1 MISRRHVLAAGAS
14 AASVAALPVLPALAQ
29 TPAPANLKF
38 TLDWARQGPNAY
50 TDLGKE
56 KGFFREVGIDVTIDR
71 GFGSGRVPTDI
82 AAGTYDMGQGDIGPV
97 IKFMA
102 QNPDSDLVAV
112 AIWGDKSLMGVTVRS
127 DSAIKTPKDFEGK
140 TLAAPETDGGRQ
152 LFPAFAKAN
161 GIDMAKINWMT
172 VTSDLREP
180 MLVQKRADGITG
192 AVTSTSMSL
201 KNIGM
206 DVPQQRILMY
216 RDFNVDLYGYCFLT
230 IHKFLAA
237 NPALV
242 RNALKALFKSLV
254 YANNNRAESVAVL
267 KKIEPLTDVAIET
280 ERQAISYERMVISD
294 YSKQNG
300 LSVVDPARLTRV
312 IRTIE
317 DAYGLP
323 PKLTPANV
331 YTDAFLPPLA
341 ERRL

>member
-1 MISRRHVLAAGAS
+1 M
-14 AASVAALPVLPALAQ
+14 
-29 TPAPANLKF
+29 
-38 TLDWARQGPNAY
+38 
-50 TDLGKE
+50 GKE
-56 KGFFREVGIDVTIDR
+56 KGFFKDVGIDITIDR

-82 AAGTYDMGQGDIGPV
+82 AAGTYDMGQGDIGP
-97 IKFMA
+97 IIRFMA
-102 QNPDSDLVAV
+102 QNPESDLIAV
-112 AIWGDKSLMGVTVRS
+112 AIWGDKSLMGVTVRA

-161 GIDMAKINWMT
+161 GIDMSKVTWMT

-206 DVPQQRILMY
+206 DVPQQRIMMY
-216 RDFNVDLYGYCFLT
+216 RDFNVELYGYCFLT
-230 IHKFLAA
+230 TRKFLAA
-237 NPALV
+237 NPVLV
-242 RNALKALFKSLV
+242 RNSLKALFKSLI
-254 YANNNRAESVAVL
+254 YANNNRNESIAVL

-280 ERQAISYERMVISD
+280 ERQAISYERMVLSD
-294 YSKQNG
+294 YVSKNG
-300 LSVVDPARLTRV
+300 LSAVDPARLTRV

-317 DAYGLP
+317 DAYNLP

-331 YTDAFLPPLA
+331 YTDAFLPSAA
-341 ERRL
+341 ERKI

>member
-1 MISRRHVLAAGAS
+1 M
-14 AASVAALPVLPALAQ
+14 
-29 TPAPANLKF
+29 
-38 TLDWARQGPNAY
+38 
-50 TDLGKE
+50 
-56 KGFFREVGIDVTIDR
+56 GIDITIDR

-82 AAGTYDMGQGDIGPV
+82 AAGTYDMGQGDIGP
-97 IKFMA
+97 IIRFMA
-102 QNPDSDLVAV
+102 QNPESDLIAV
-112 AIWGDKSLMGVTVRS
+112 AIWGDKSLMGVTVRA

-161 GIDMAKINWMT
+161 GIDMTKVTWMT

-206 DVPQQRILMY
+206 DVPQQRIMMY
-216 RDFNVDLYGYCFLT
+216 RDFNVELYGYCFLT
-230 IHKFLAA
+230 TRKFLAA

-242 RNALKALFKSLV
+242 RSALKGLFKSLI
-254 YANNNRAESVAVL
+254 YANNNRNESIAVL

-280 ERQAISYERMVISD
+280 ERQAISYERMVLSD
-294 YSKQNG
+294 YVSKNG
-300 LSVVDPARLTRV
+300 LSAVDPARLSRV

-317 DAYGLP
+317 DAYNLP

-331 YTDAFLPPLA
+331 YTDAFLPSAA
-341 ERRL
+341 ERKI

>member
-1 MISRRHVLAAGAS
+1 M
-14 AASVAALPVLPALAQ
+14 
-29 TPAPANLKF
+29 
-38 TLDWARQGPNAY
+38 
-50 TDLGKE
+50 
-56 KGFFREVGIDVTIDR
+56 
-71 GFGSGRVPTDI
+71 
-82 AAGTYDMGQGDIGPV
+82 
-97 IKFMA
+97 
-102 QNPDSDLVAV
+102 
-112 AIWGDKSLMGVTVRS
+112 
-127 DSAIKTPKDFEGK
+127 
-140 TLAAPETDGGRQ
+140 AAPETDGGRQ

-206 DVPQQRILMY
+206 DVSQQRILMY

-230 IHKFLAA
+230 TRKFLAA

-254 YANNNRAESVAVL
+254 YANNNRAESIAVL

-323 PKLTPANV
+323 LKLMPANV

>member
-1 MISRRHVLAAGAS
+1 MISRRHVLAATTTVVAT
-14 AASVAALPVLPALAQ
+14 AALPTVAQ
-29 TPAPANLKF
+29 TPPLAKLKF

-56 KGFFREVGIDVTIDR
+56 KGFFRDVGIDITIDR

-82 AAGTYDMGQGDIGPV
+82 AAGTYDMGQGDIGPI

-102 QNPDSDLVAV
+102 QNPESDLIAV

-127 DSAIKTPKDFEGK
+127 DSPIKTPKDFEGK

-161 GIDMAKINWMT
+161 GVDMAKINWMT

-206 DVPQQRILMY
+206 DLPQQRILMY

-230 IHKFLAA
+230 TRKFLAA

-254 YANNNRAESVAVL
+254 YANNNRAESITVL

-294 YSKQNG
+294 YAKQNG
-300 LSVVDPARLTRV
+300 LSVVDPARLVRV

-317 DAYGLP
+317 DAYSLP

>member
-1 MISRRHVLAAGAS
+1 MLSRRHVLAAGAS
-14 AASVAALPVLPALAQ
+14 AVSAAAVPVLAQ
-29 TPAPANLKF
+29 TPALSKLKF

-50 TDLGKE
+50 ADMGKE
-56 KGFFREVGIDVTIDR
+56 KGFFRDVGIDITIDR

-82 AAGTYDMGQGDIGPV
+82 AAGTYDMGQGDIGP
-97 IKFMA
+97 IIRFMA
-102 QNPDSDLVAV
+102 QNPESDLVAV
-112 AIWGDKSLMGVTVRS
+112 AIWGDKSLMGVTVRA
-127 DSAIKTPKDFEGK
+127 DGAIKTPKDFEGK

-161 GIDMAKINWMT
+161 GIDMSKVTWMT

-206 DVPQQRILMY
+206 DVPQQRIMMY
-216 RDFNVDLYGYCFLT
+216 RDFNVELYGYCFLT
-230 IHKFLAA
+230 TRKFLAA
-237 NPALV
+237 NPVLV
-242 RNALKALFKSLV
+242 RNSLKALFKSLI
-254 YANNNRAESVAVL
+254 YANNNRNESIAVL

-280 ERQAISYERMVISD
+280 ERQAISFERMVLSD
-294 YSKQNG
+294 YVSKNG
-300 LSVVDPARLTRV
+300 LSAVDPARLTRV

-317 DAYGLP
+317 DAYNLS

-331 YTDAFLPPLA
+331 YTDAFLPSLA
-341 ERRL
+341 ERKI

>member
-1 MISRRHVLAAGAS
+1 MISRRHVLATGAAAAS
-14 AASVAALPVLPALAQ
+14 AATLPVLAQ
-29 TPAPANLKF
+29 TSALTKLKF

-50 TDLGKE
+50 ADMGKE
-56 KGFFREVGIDVTIDR
+56 KSFFRDVGIDITIDR

-82 AAGTYDMGQGDIGPV
+82 AAGTYDMGQGDIGP
-97 IKFMA
+97 IIRFMA

-112 AIWGDKSLMGVTVRS
+112 AIWGDKSLMSVTVRADS
-127 DSAIKTPKDFEGK
+127 DIKTPKDFEGK

-161 GIDMAKINWMT
+161 GIDMAKVNWMT

-201 KNIGM
+201 KNIGL
-206 DVPQQRILMY
+206 DVAQQRIMMY
-216 RDFNVDLYGYCFLT
+216 RDFNVELYGYCFLT
-230 IHKFLAA
+230 TRKFMAA

-242 RNALKALFKSLV
+242 RNALKALFKSLIF
-254 YANNNRAESVAVL
+254 ANNNRNESIAVL

-294 YSKQNG
+294 HVRQNG
-300 LSVVDPARLTRV
+300 LSVIDPARLSRV

-317 DAYGLP
+317 DAYKLP
-323 PKLTPANV
+323 PKLTPVNV